1 MNSLY
6 KLLEETV
13 LLEGRK
19 EQVMAKYPDVDKETI
34 EFISQNDPSG
44 NNKYLDWSV
53 KQVNEGGDKEDV
65 IYLVNKYHQN
75 LSQINA
81 DVIEY
86 FVKNYDTSISD
97 KLKKSAKDIAIFPN
111 LDELRLFTN
120 FLDEQASKTRV
131 EKEIKAEG
139 DKVFENKDL
148 TVVSPRTHR
157 ASCKYGMHSAWCV
170 ATSNTSHFAN
180 YTKDGTLYFFISRKD
195 HPYTQYWKDKDGGE
209 PPYKTALLLKDNG
222 QASWWSKGDT
232 NYVSGLDTTDPMLS
246 PFFTERV
253 KNAVLAHNR
262 DAIKNRKQRQI
273 EDTLRAKGFYKP
285 GYSDGGLKENFGG
298 FVQSGIYSIEQL
310 ISIIKNDNWLALFEN
325 STTGKNLR
333 QQLGNETVF
342 NLIVEMLGS
351 MGKEYVIKTLKDME
365 SQDFFRSAVSNL
377 SDEENREIAKTIT
390 QRLGAK
396 PTSKDVGNDVKIYV
410 DKWTLSP
417 EGWRIYNT
425 TSNYFVVGDIVGD
438 TIKPI
443 QLIKIDRF
451 NPADHSQL
459 QVSSWVA
466 KNSNS
471 KMYAVTTEKD
481 LLDDYVGKGVELPPA
496 IQKLVSQK
504 ASQVW
509 PRISK

>member
-19 EQVMAKYPDVDKETI
+19 EQVMAKYPDVDKEVI

-44 NNKYLDWSV
+44 NNKYLDWAV
-53 KQVNEGGDKEDV
+53 KQVKEGGDKADV
-65 IYLVNKYHQN
+65 VYLVNKYHQN
-75 LSQINA
+75 LSLINT
-81 DVIEY
+81 DLIKDYLET
-86 FVKNYDTSISD
+86 YDTPIED
-97 KLKKSAKDIAIFPN
+97 KLKKSAKDINIFPD
-111 LDELRLFTN
+111 LDELRVFAE
-120 FLDEQASKTRV
+120 FLGRYSAKSKE
-131 EKEIKAEG
+131 EKEIKSEG

-157 ASCKYGMHSAWCV
+157 ASCKYGVHSAWCV
-170 ATSNTSHFAN
+170 ATANTSHFAN

-195 HPYTQYWKDKDGGE
+195 YPYTEYWKDKDGGN

-222 QASWWSKGDT
+222 QASWWSKGDS
-232 NYVSGLDTTDPMLS
+232 NYANGLDTNDPKLS
-246 PFFTERV
+246 PFFTEKI

-273 EDTLRAKGFYKP
+273 EDTLKAKGFYRP
-285 GYSDGGLKENFGG
+285 GYGDSSLKDNFGG
-298 FVQSGIYSIEQL
+298 FVQSGIYSNEQL
-310 ISIIKNDNWLALFEN
+310 VSIIKNDNWLVLFEN

-333 QQLGNETVF
+333 QQLGGDIVF
-342 NLIVEMLGS
+342 GLITEMLNS
-351 MGKEYVIKTLKDME
+351 MDKEDVRKTLKDME
-365 SQDFFRSAVSNL
+365 AQDFFRSAVGNMG
-377 SDEENREIAKTIT
+377 DEENRNIAKLII
-390 QRLGAK
+390 QKLGGK
-396 PTSKDVGNDVKIYV
+396 PTSKEVGNDVKIYV

-417 EGWRIYNT
+417 EGWRTYNT
-425 TSNYFVVGDIVGD
+425 TSNYFVVGDIVGE

-443 QLIKIDRF
+443 QMIKVDRF

-481 LLDDYVGKGVELPPA
+481 LLDDYIGKNVELPPA

-509 PRISK
+509 PKVDK